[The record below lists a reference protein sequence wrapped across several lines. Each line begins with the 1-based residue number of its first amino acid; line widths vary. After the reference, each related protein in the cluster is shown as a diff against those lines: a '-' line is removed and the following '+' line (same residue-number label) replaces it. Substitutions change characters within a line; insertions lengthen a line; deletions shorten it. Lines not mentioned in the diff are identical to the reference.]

1 MNNIESVYNLIKT
14 ISTKFGSAMVVKSS
28 PKLRGGK
35 KCPLVGRVEKYT
47 LISNCRFG
55 SYENKVNS
63 SLAKEDKETSFKSEG
78 RKGMK
83 YVEGMYPYILQSEK
97 DCNVYYITINYKL
110 NDKTTFESVYFVDGH
125 LATEE
130 ETKEVKEW
138 LYIAPSKENSKQAE
152 AGLQEEEQVKVVTYK
167 LDNVLHIGKTSDLK
181 TVWDALTK

>member
-14 ISTKFGSAMVVKSS
+14 ISTKFGAAMVVKSS

-47 LISNCRFG
+47 LIFNCRFG

-63 SLAKEDKETSFKSEG
+63 SLAKEDKEASYKSES

-138 LYIAPSKENSKQAE
+138 LYIAPSKENSKQTE
-152 AGLQEEEQVKVVTYK
+152 AGLQGGEQVKVVTYK
-167 LDNVLHIGKTSDLK
+167 LDNVLHIGKASDLK

>member
-1 MNNIESVYNLIKT
+1 MNNIESVYRLIKT
-14 ISTKFGSAMVVKSS
+14 ISTKFGAAMVVKST

-63 SLAKEDKETSFKSEG
+63 SLAKEDKETSYKAEG
-78 RKGMK
+78 RKGMQ

-97 DCNVYYITINYKL
+97 DCNVYYITINYKS
-110 NDKTTFESVYFVDGH
+110 NDKTRFENVYFIDGH
-125 LATEE
+125 LASEE

-152 AGLQEEEQVKVVTYK
+152 AGLTEEEQVKVVTYK
-167 LDNVLHIGKTSDLK
+167 LDNVLHIGKASDLK